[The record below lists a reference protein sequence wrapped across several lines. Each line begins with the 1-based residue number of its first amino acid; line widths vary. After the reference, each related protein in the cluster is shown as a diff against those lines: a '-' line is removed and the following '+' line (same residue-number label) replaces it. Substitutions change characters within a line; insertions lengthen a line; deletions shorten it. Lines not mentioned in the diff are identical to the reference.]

1 MVAAAGA
8 SGLARRTSSPGGI
21 TGSIRRQ
28 WQHLQPDPG
37 PSMDAS
43 RIGFQRLPHHADTEQ
58 ARLEPEQHLR
68 AGRHGE
74 WVQDTLQAG
83 TKAARTNVWGVSLVP
98 SGYGSEES
106 HPELAAIIRSQHK
119 R

>member
-1 MVAAAGA
+1 
-8 SGLARRTSSPGGI
+8 
-21 TGSIRRQ
+21 
-28 WQHLQPDPG
+28 
-37 PSMDAS
+37 
-43 RIGFQRLPHHADTEQ
+43 
-58 ARLEPEQHLR
+58 
-68 AGRHGE
+68 
-74 WVQDTLQAG
+74 VQDTLQAG